1 MKSII
6 LRHVLLCGVL
16 LMCFVVNA
24 SAYPTHTAPDNVPV
38 TSKVT
43 TNNQGN
49 TLTLKGKLIDESTGD
64 ALPQAVVQLY
74 QQADSTYVAGGITDL
89 DGVFRLP
96 KLSAGK
102 YYVKL
107 TYIGMEPFLQ
117 AFQLLAKQQIH
128 DLGVIKMQPDC
139 FQLQETV
146 IVAEAPRM
154 VMKEDTAVYSSAA
167 YNVPEGS
174 MVEELIKRLP
184 GAEID
189 EDGKITINGREI
201 TKILVDGKE
210 FFLNDP
216 EVALKNLPVEM
227 IQHIS
232 SYERES
238 DMARATG
245 VKDGEEEQVL
255 DLKIKPQM
263 KKGWL
268 GNLDVAKGSKDR
280 YLYKGMLNRFYG
292 DDQMTVLY
300 NKNNVN
306 DKGLGGGQMSKS
318 MIRKGKLDKQR
329 IGVDFRVDRN
339 KIDINGSVNG
349 TFRDQT
355 KNYTSDGR
363 TYYSSGTRFW
373 KSTSRDFTSSKDF
386 RGNMRVR
393 WNPDSLTSILIRPS
407 FSLNSSDRLSA
418 SHSINS
424 DTELK
429 DVDWNNLETRFVS
442 GDTFVEDTTQL
453 VYQKYGM
460 TPQTSDR
467 YNFGLSAQV
476 VRRSARKAGRS
487 LALSL
492 SGGVS
497 GSENDRAPQSHT
509 FYYRRTDN
517 KYYDKMQRLTTDN
530 GSYNYRARVS
540 YNEPIME
547 GRYLQFAYS
556 YNHKRTDTDKH
567 VYELPKIYDE
577 LETEID
583 SLGKKYYNNYDTH
596 DYSVS
601 FRSVG
606 RQLRYNV
613 GLKASTQVS
622 STHYNLNNQDYD
634 RNQTVTNFSP
644 YLDLRWKFSK
654 KTVLRMKYR
663 GRTQQPPI
671 DKLMPI
677 TDYSNPVF
685 IREGNPDLKPAFSQQ
700 FQLQYTTFLSETQQS
715 YMTALHFT
723 TTANG
728 YSDRRDYNEE
738 TGVTTS
744 KPMNI
749 NGRWRIRANYAATIP
764 FKNRKWTTSWNGWG
778 SYDEMPSYQYIHQ
791 VTSKSTTKRTYLN
804 QRGKISYR
812 NEAMEI
818 GLGGS
823 IRYIQGENDVV
834 ESSSSETFDYVA
846 SMNAMYTLPFGLTM
860 ALDGNMVT
868 REGYEGDE
876 NGTDMVV
883 NGQLSY
889 SMLNGKRLTFSLQ
902 AMDMLQ
908 EQSTT
913 IRTVYSTGDK
923 VADYDVVSSYVMFH
937 VLYRFNIF

>member
-1 MKSII
+1 
-6 LRHVLLCGVL
+6 
-16 LMCFVVNA
+16 MCFAVNA
-24 SAYPTHTAPDNVPV
+24 SARLVHTAPDNVPV

-43 TNNQGN
+43 KNKKGN
-49 TLTLKGKLIDESTGD
+49 TLTLKGQLIDESTGD

-74 QQADSTYVAGGITDL
+74 QQADSAYVAGGVTDF

-107 TYIGMEPFLQ
+107 TYIGMEPHLQ
-117 AFQLLAKQQIH
+117 SFQLIAKQQIH
-128 DLGVIKMQPDC
+128 DLGIIKMQPDA

-154 VMKEDTAVYSSAA
+154 VMQEDTAVYAAAA

-189 EDGKITINGREI
+189 EEGKITINGREI

-227 IQHIS
+227 IEKIS

-255 DLKIKPQM
+255 DLRIKPEM

-268 GNLDVAKGSKDR
+268 GNADVAQGSKGR

-292 DDQMTVLY
+292 DDQMTMVY

-306 DKGLGGGQMSKS
+306 DKGLGGGQMSQH
-318 MIRKGKLDKQR
+318 MIRQGKTEKQR
-329 IGVDFRVDRN
+329 VGVDFGVDR
-339 KIDINGSVNG
+339 KRLDINGSINAS
-349 TFRDQT
+349 FKDQT
-355 KNYTSDGR
+355 KNNTSDGR
-363 TYYSSGTRFW
+363 SYYSSGTRFW
-373 KSTSRDFTSSKDF
+373 KSTSRNYTSSKDF
-386 RGNMRVR
+386 RGNLRLR

-407 FSLNSSDRLSA
+407 FSVNSYDRLSS

-424 DTELK
+424 DIEIN
-429 DVDWNNLETRFVS
+429 DIDWNTLDSRFVPGS
-442 GDTFVEDTTQL
+442 TFASDTTKL
-453 VYQKYGM
+453 IYQKYGF

-467 YNFGLSAQV
+467 YNLGLSAQV

-492 SGGVS
+492 TGGIS
-497 GSENDRAPQSHT
+497 GSENDRSPQSHT
-509 FYYRRTDN
+509 FYYRRSDDN
-517 KYYDKMQRLTTDN
+517 YYDKMQRLTSDN
-530 GSYNYRARVS
+530 ESYNYRARVS

-556 YNHKRTDTDKH
+556 YRHSRTDNDKH
-567 VYELPKIYDE
+567 VYDLPKVDGAT
-577 LETEID
+577 ETEID
-583 SLGKKYYNNYDTH
+583 SLGKKYYNIYDTH

-601 FRSVG
+601 FRSVSQ
-606 RQLRYNV
+606 QLRYNLGV
-613 GLKASTQVS
+613 KASTQVS

-634 RNQTVTNFSP
+634 RNQTVTNYSP
-644 YLDLRWKFSK
+644 YLDLRWKFSR
-654 KTVLRMKYR
+654 KTILRMKYR
-663 GRTQQPPI
+663 GRTQQPSI

-685 IREGNPDLKPAFSQQ
+685 IRQGNPDLKPAFSQQ
-700 FQLQYTTFLSETQQS
+700 FQLQYSTFLSKTQQS
-715 YMTALHFT
+715 YMAALNFT
-723 TTANG
+723 TTANS
-728 YSDRRDYNEE
+728 YADRRDYNED

-749 NGRWRIRANYAATIP
+749 NGRWRVQANYAATIP
-764 FKNRKWTTSWNGWG
+764 FKNRRWTTSWNGWG
-778 SYDEMPSYQYIHQ
+778 SYDEMPSYQYIDH

-804 QRGKISYR
+804 QRAKISYR
-812 NEAMEI
+812 NDAMEI

-834 ESSSSETFDYVA
+834 ESSFSETYDYVA
-846 SMNAMYTLPFGLTM
+846 SMNAMYTLPFGVTM

-876 NGTDMVV
+876 DGTDMVV

-889 SMLNGKRLTFSLQ
+889 STLKGKRLTFSLQ
-902 AMDMLQ
+902 AMDMLHQ
-908 EQSTT
+908 QSTT
-913 IRTVYSTGDK
+913 IRNVYSTGDS
-923 VADYDVVSSYVMFH
+923 VADYDIVSNYLMFH